1 MTDRDDPRP
10 PPPAAAATPAGERG
24 GEAEGPPSA
33 AAATPAGER
42 GGEAAGPPPRKPW
55 IRVALLV
62 ALVAALYLAAHL
74 TGAAESFTVAGLRA
88 RVHAA
93 GPIGGAVFVLCFI
106 VGNLIH
112 LPGILFVAVALLAW
126 GRIDGTLLA
135 LAGGLVAVTTSF
147 VIVRAVGGTPLAAPR
162 HPWARAVLAHLDER
176 PVAVIALLRL
186 AFQFSPP
193 VNYALALSR
202 VRLRDYLVGSTLGLA
217 VFMTGVAL
225 LFEEVLRRFG

>member
-1 MTDRDDPRP
+1 MIDRAPTAAP
-10 PPPAAAATPAGERG
+10 PAEPLPPANPHAPPPAE
-24 GEAEGPPSA
+24 PPPRDPHA
-33 AAATPAGER
+33 PPPDP
-42 GGEAAGPPPRKPW
+42 PPPRKPW
-55 IRVALLV
+55 IRIALLV
-62 ALVAALYLAAHL
+62 ALIAALYLTAHL
-74 TGAAESFTVAGLRA
+74 TGAADSFTVDGLRA
-88 RVHAA
+88 RVNAA

-112 LPGILFVAVALLAW
+112 LPGMLFVAVALLAW
-126 GRIDGTLLA
+126 GRTDGTLLA
-135 LAGGLVAVTTSF
+135 LAGGLIAVTTSF

-176 PVAVIALLRL
+176 PIAVIALLRL

-202 VRLRDYLVGSTLGLA
+202 VRLRDYLIGSTLGLA

-225 LFEEVLRRFG
+225 LFEEVLRRFT